1 MNRWFHRPAPHEM
14 QRTKASNPVLWI
26 GVNVLLFGTGPLI
39 TICLAAAIGLTTD
52 PNPHPVGLS
61 LLALFTFWPGVGLIL
76 AGALRGVRR
85 RRVAHS

>member
-1 MNRWFHRPAPHEM
+1 M
-14 QRTKASNPVLWI
+14 LWI

-39 TICLAAAIGLTTD
+39 TVCLAAAMGLTSD

-76 AGALRGVRR
+76 AGALRDVRR